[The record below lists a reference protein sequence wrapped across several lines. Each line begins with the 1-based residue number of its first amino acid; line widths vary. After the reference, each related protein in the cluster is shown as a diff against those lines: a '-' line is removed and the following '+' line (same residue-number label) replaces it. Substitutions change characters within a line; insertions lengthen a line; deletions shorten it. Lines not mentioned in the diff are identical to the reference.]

1 MVHEFRDITKLPLPL
16 NRTSIFILLVRLLS
30 PKVSLYDPLCY
41 IVPWPQAVPSLSLPR
56 FNSCSALDYFI
67 FQHSSFF

>member
-1 MVHEFRDITKLPLPL
+1 MVHEFRDITKLPPSL

-41 IVPWPQAVPSLSLPR
+41 IVP
-56 FNSCSALDYFI
+56 
-67 FQHSSFF
+67 